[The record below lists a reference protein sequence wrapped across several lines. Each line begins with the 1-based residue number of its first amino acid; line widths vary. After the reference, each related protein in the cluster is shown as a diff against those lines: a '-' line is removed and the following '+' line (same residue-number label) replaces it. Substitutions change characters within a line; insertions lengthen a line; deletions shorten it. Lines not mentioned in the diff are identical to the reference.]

1 MITALVVED
10 ELSAARRFAALLAA
24 EPDVTLVGVAGSVAD
39 AARLLADRVPDVVF
53 LDIGLPGGDGFDLV
67 RRVPAATRIVFVTA
81 RTERA
86 LDAFDVGAV
95 DYLTKPVDRHRLAV
109 TIDRLRGRP
118 DASRPSGPW
127 AESGPAAAAGPGG
140 PADVVP
146 LPLAG
151 SRQVDIVPIS
161 AIAWVAAC
169 RNMTRVQVA
178 GRRPLLVRR
187 SITAWD
193 SLLPPEHFGR
203 IDRSLLIRFAA
214 IRSTQWRSRCETV
227 VFFRGCDGPLSL
239 GRAATTRLKAILPR

>member
-1 MITALVVED
+1 MITAFVVED
-10 ELSAARRFAALLAA
+10 EPSAARRFAALLAA
-24 EPDVTLVGVAGSVAD
+24 EPDVTLVGIAGSVAD

-67 RRVPAATRIVFVTA
+67 RRIPAATRIVFVTA

-109 TIDRLRGRP
+109 TIDRLRGRA
-118 DASRPSGPW
+118 DASRPSGPG
-127 AESGPAAAAGPGG
+127 AESGPA
-140 PADVVP
+140 ADVVP